1 MVKAALTPIGPS
13 STWSRALSLRRHRA
27 KRAALATT
35 SEEAVSV
42 NAGSDA
48 SLRQRLGN
56 VKQLPVCVVDR
67 IVALRPFNSK
77 QDMLQRVNEGRLSA
91 RQCIGRQL
99 ARKLHVGGVECSCDD
114 ALLCDACVAGMAEAW
129 Y

>member
-1 MVKAALTPIGPS
+1 MGSAPPTIGPS

-56 VKQLPVCVVDR
+56 IKQLPVCVVDR

-77 QDMLQRVNEGRLSA
+77 QDIDRVHGRA
-91 RQCIGRQL
+91 R
-99 ARKLHVGGVECSCDD
+99 
-114 ALLCDACVAGMAEAW
+114 VAAG
-129 Y
+129 